1 MKKLSV
7 LYLTNAPSPYRV
19 EFFEELGKLCD
30 LNVCF
35 ELKPEDVK
43 HRNTAWYKESYTN
56 FTSIQLR
63 KRYFFKQYICTDV
76 LKVLKEK
83 KYDAVVV
90 GVYST
95 NTALLAMAYLKL
107 KRIPF
112 FINSDGGFIQ
122 KNETI
127 VKKCIKSF
135 LIGLGSYY
143 FASGEKTGDYLRYYG
158 GNKQVFK
165 YSFSTYLAKDLPKNL
180 ISCDEKEQLKKKLN
194 LLERYVFISVGQ
206 FIYRKGYD
214 ILMRACVGLSKDV
227 GIYIIGGE
235 PTEEYVQLKNS
246 LKLNNIHFIGFKKK
260 ENLIEYYKAA
270 DAFVLPT
277 REDIWGLVI
286 NEALT
291 YGLPVITTDNCL
303 AGLELVE
310 NGVNG
315 YIVPVGDTVELRKK
329 IELLSENL
337 ELSNYMASNA
347 FGAMQTYTIE
357 QEAIDHINAFTEVIK
372 LKKR

>member
-1 MKKLSV
+1 MKKLNV

-19 EFFEELGKLCD
+19 EFFEELGKLCN
-30 LNVCF
+30 LRVCF

-43 HRNTAWYKESYTN
+43 HRNTAWYRDNYTN
-56 FTSIQLR
+56 FTPVQL
-63 KRYFFKQYICTDV
+63 KKKYCFKQYICTDV

-83 KYDAVVV
+83 NYDAVVI

-95 NTALLAMAYLKL
+95 NTAMLAMAYLKF
-107 KRIPF
+107 RHIPF

-122 KNETI
+122 KNE
-127 VKKCIKSF
+127 KKIRKRIKSF

-143 FASGEKTGDYLRYYG
+143 LASGEKTGEYLCYYG
-158 GNKQVFK
+158 GNKPVYK
-165 YSFSTYLAKDLPKNL
+165 YSFSTYLAKDLPQNQ
-180 ISCDEKEQLKKKLN
+180 ISSSEKKLLQKKLN
-194 LLERYVFISVGQ
+194 LSERYVFISVGQ

-214 ILMRACVGLSKDV
+214 ILMHACENLSEDI

-235 PTEEYVQLKNS
+235 PTEEYIHLKKD

-260 ENLIEYYKAA
+260 EELIEYYKAA
-270 DAFVLPT
+270 NAFVLPT

-303 AGLELVE
+303 AGLELIE

-315 YIVPVGDTVELRKK
+315 YIVPVGDTAQLREK
-329 IELLSENL
+329 IELLAADKNISDK
-337 ELSNYMASNA
+337 MASNA
-347 FGAMQTYTIE
+347 FNAMQSYTIE
-357 QEAIDHINAFTEVIK
+357 QEAIDHIRAFEEAIQQQ
-372 LKKR
+372 KR